1 MGKLVEKI
9 QGSLRVNGSVNGIVS
24 NENINVG
31 MNMGMGMGMGMGVG
45 IGSKELFALLVQI
58 FCDVDGVYYSG

>member
-9 QGSLRVNGSVNGIVS
+9 QGSLRVNGSVNGSVS
-24 NENINVG
+24 NENING
-31 MNMGMGMGMGMGVG
+31 GLNMGMGMGMGVG

>member
-9 QGSLRVNGSVNGIVS
+9 QGSLRVNGSVNGSVS

-31 MNMGMGMGMGMGVG
+31 MNMGMGMGMGVG

>member
-9 QGSLRVNGSVNGIVS
+9 QGSLRVNGSVNGSVS

-31 MNMGMGMGMGMGVG
+31 MNMGMGMGVG